1 MLPQKIYTNV
11 DGNSVTDPI
20 GIANSMNQFF
30 CNVGD
35 ELSKDIP
42 DTKNSLL
49 MGEHTINPSNAT
61 FIFAS
66 VVSEQVALAINKIKT
81 SHGYGLDEISSF
93 FLKIAMP
100 VLAEH
105 PEAAFQ
111 FVIVGWSFS
120 RSMENCQ
127 DCSYLQGRTQ

>member
-1 MLPQKIYTNV
+1 
-11 DGNSVTDPI
+11 
-20 GIANSMNQFF
+20 MNQFF

-42 DTKNSLL
+42 DTEISLL

-61 FIFAS
+61 FIFAP
-66 VVSEQVALAINKIKT
+66 VVSEQVALAMNKIKT

-100 VLAEH
+100 VLAEPLRQLFNLSLSAGVFPDQWKIARIAPIYKEGH
-105 PEAAFQ
+105 SD
-111 FVIVGWSFS
+111 I
-120 RSMENCQ
+120 RSNYRPI
-127 DCSYLQGRTQ
+127 SV